1 MAKLL
6 PILAL
11 ALVILSSEACA
22 NSIILNTTL
31 HAYLSTYIPNSTLQ
45 SASFYNMT
53 LGKHT
58 YAIMQLSSGANR
70 FIVTN
75 TTNHYSIM
83 LNAANISVVLGQF
96 LLAKYYPNQSTLNY
110 LNTSMHSYQNHS
122 ASPINDCRVE
132 TGVDRFNCTIA
143 NECFSCRTI
152 PICGT
157 VITSLGGPGN
167 SYSYAFINGIMNF
180 SSQYSQ
186 LNASYI
192 SYFSTLS
199 SLSVSN
205 VASSI
210 QALSSAVSTI
220 SSISTAMPQNPIFP
234 SPPGTSYSSCGSYNA
249 KNQPWYC
256 VDIGICQY
264 LNFNSILLSGIQST
278 VAQLMLSPLSSSGIS
293 SVSANSSSIANG
305 YVSAVVS
312 SAENKSFS
320 TFLNASEPEYNS
332 IVQKSQA
339 LLTEFNNSVL
349 RTRLITLQDDFATIL
364 HSGVSQN
371 MTKATATFAGA
382 FSNASTAYIAAYAA
396 FSPVY
401 AIVQNNNYLLAV
413 DQLSYAHVPASL
425 AKIALE
431 QQEIGAQ
438 IRSGLNS
445 SQLSSVTSELKA
457 VNSSLSSIVPFTL
470 GSITKAFDSGTAS
483 LLLGGT
489 ASPNT
494 KNFDAALCAAAI
506 SLVIGCLFILVFH
519 MFVYSRMKNK
529 HKIKLHRRARAA
541 WHMLFIVLGILVV
554 VWALVTY
561 VTASNANVLL
571 PVSGFTNAV
580 QASNSVAIVLNSTN
594 SGMKACAS
602 SVSASLDGLGK
613 HAYMINLVNGTCSSA
628 SSGFSGACLGNV
640 AGSMPVVLMSNG
652 NSSIVYKGMYGHVL
666 YASGA
671 AASGSSCPLDVLFSK

>member
-1 MAKLL
+1 MSYPCAFGPYGLLSRHNLQVWALTLISSSFYSCLFVYSQRSIATLFSKNTTHIYKPCHAINTDGESMAKLL

-75 TTNHYSIM
+75 TTNHYSVM
-83 LNAANISVVLGQF
+83 LNAANISAVLSHF

-110 LNTSMHSYQNHS
+110 LNTSMRSYQNHS

-234 SPPGTSYSSCGSYNA
+234 SPPGTSYSSCGSYVLYWFSSGACWWAYELYTVQNLS
-249 KNQPWYC
+249 
-256 VDIGICQY
+256 IGAVTRR
-264 LNFNSILLSGIQST
+264 LNERQIPTAEGKQAMGAFDGLGD
-278 VAQLMLSPLSSSGIS
+278 VAQSRLYREGLLWKDAGRAA
-293 SVSANSSSIANG
+293 SAH
-305 YVSAVVS
+305 
-312 SAENKSFS
+312 
-320 TFLNASEPEYNS
+320 NA
-332 IVQKSQA
+332 
-339 LLTEFNNSVL
+339 
-349 RTRLITLQDDFATIL
+349 
-364 HSGVSQN
+364 
-371 MTKATATFAGA
+371 
-382 FSNASTAYIAAYAA
+382 
-396 FSPVY
+396 
-401 AIVQNNNYLLAV
+401 
-413 DQLSYAHVPASL
+413 
-425 AKIALE
+425 
-431 QQEIGAQ
+431 
-438 IRSGLNS
+438 
-445 SQLSSVTSELKA
+445 
-457 VNSSLSSIVPFTL
+457 
-470 GSITKAFDSGTAS
+470 
-483 LLLGGT
+483 
-489 ASPNT
+489 
-494 KNFDAALCAAAI
+494 AAAI
-506 SLVIGCLFILVFH
+506 A
-519 MFVYSRMKNK
+519 
-529 HKIKLHRRARAA
+529 RRRRDAQQRQ
-541 WHMLFIVLGILVV
+541 
-554 VWALVTY
+554 
-561 VTASNANVLL
+561 S
-571 PVSGFTNAV
+571 
-580 QASNSVAIVLNSTN
+580 
-594 SGMKACAS
+594 
-602 SVSASLDGLGK
+602 
-613 HAYMINLVNGTCSSA
+613 
-628 SSGFSGACLGNV
+628 
-640 AGSMPVVLMSNG
+640 
-652 NSSIVYKGMYGHVL
+652 
-666 YASGA
+666 
-671 AASGSSCPLDVLFSK
+671 